1 MKSQLA
7 KVGID
12 LEIQSLDWG
21 TFYGDVRKGHFQLYS
36 LSWVGLKLPNIFR
49 HAFHSESVPPN
60 GANRGRYRQ
69 PMVDELIQE
78 AEFSDNQ
85 RSHVEIYQALNE
97 RLMYDLP
104 YVPLWYEDQLLVM
117 RDAVVGYSTDVDGSF
132 DALEKVAKVD
142 SFGDR

>member
-21 TFYGDVRKGHFQLYS
+21 TFYGDVRKGRFQLYS

-69 PMVDELIQE
+69 PRVDELIQE

-85 RSHVEIYQALNE
+85 SSHMEIYQALNE

-132 DALEKVAKVD
+132 DALENVVKVD
-142 SFGDR
+142 SFGDH